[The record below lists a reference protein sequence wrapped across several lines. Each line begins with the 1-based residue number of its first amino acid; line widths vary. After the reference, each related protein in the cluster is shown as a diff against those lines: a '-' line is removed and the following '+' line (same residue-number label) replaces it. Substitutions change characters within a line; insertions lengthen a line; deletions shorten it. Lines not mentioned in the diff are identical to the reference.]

1 MKKKKPTVKILV
13 GYHRPAVLL
22 KDEVLTPIHLGRAL
36 ATEASKDGSMSKEDY
51 QWMLDNMIGDDTGE
65 NISEENRKYCELT
78 ALYWAWKNYD
88 KLGNPDYIGFMQYR
102 RHFIFDDGFDG
113 TGREKPWGCFRFSGI
128 DDSYVDMLSLRGDK
142 IVAYLE
148 KHPAD
153 VLTTKEV
160 SFGQTVAEHYA
171 QTLSFLNPD
180 DLRICARK
188 AALLFPEYKS
198 TIRKYLRSKKHYWY
212 HSFIM
217 KKEIFFEYCEWL
229 FKILFATEKEIDYQ
243 DYTIA
248 AYRTPAYLGER
259 LWGIFFNG
267 KKNVCRTREL
277 ELSIVDDVSRSRDI
291 RPAFERSNT
300 AICFACDDNYVPYLS
315 VVLQSL
321 TEHAGSGNNYDIV
334 IIENGV
340 EPYNQKL
347 LTETYA
353 GGNVSIRFYNVSDV
367 YEKYKEMF
375 YSHGYYTPTV
385 YFRFFI
391 PEIFAHYE
399 KVLYLDSD
407 LICLRDIADLYRV
420 DIGGNLLGAVRDVEY
435 ARIYNENCEIKGY
448 RVKDYCDDILKLKDY
463 THYFNSGVLGFNIKK
478 CREFA
483 LTDKLLKRLAEVK
496 NPMIVD
502 QDIFN
507 SVCEGR
513 VFYYSPDWNVEW
525 HTYYLYGNLL
535 PYQLP
540 RDFYEKY
547 LKVIKN
553 PSILHYAV
561 DMKPWDCPEHSTA
574 EIFWHYAQKTPF
586 FARIIYKHFE
596 QKIYALSRQKPEKA
610 AVRAAEVQK
619 IPLKDKLKYYR
630 YKFLSFAA
638 FGSKK
643 SYYGEKKRKMKQ
655 KIKSIRSRE
664 LSAC

>member
-1 MKKKKPTVKILV
+1 M
-13 GYHRPAVLL
+13 
-22 KDEVLTPIHLGRAL
+22 
-36 ATEASKDGSMSKEDY
+36 
-51 QWMLDNMIGDDTGE
+51 
-65 NISEENRKYCELT
+65 
-78 ALYWAWKNYD
+78 
-88 KLGNPDYIGFMQYR
+88 
-102 RHFIFDDGFDG
+102 
-113 TGREKPWGCFRFSGI
+113 
-128 DDSYVDMLSLRGDK
+128 
-142 IVAYLE
+142 
-148 KHPAD
+148 
-153 VLTTKEV
+153 
-160 SFGQTVAEHYA
+160 
-171 QTLSFLNPD
+171 
-180 DLRICARK
+180 
-188 AALLFPEYKS
+188 
-198 TIRKYLRSKKHYWY
+198 
-212 HSFIM
+212 
-217 KKEIFFEYCEWL
+217 
-229 FKILFATEKEIDYQ
+229 
-243 DYTIA
+243 
-248 AYRTPAYLGER
+248 
-259 LWGIFFNG
+259 
-267 KKNVCRTREL
+267 
-277 ELSIVDDVSRSRDI
+277 
-291 RPAFERSNT
+291 
-300 AICFACDDNYVPYLS
+300 
-315 VVLQSL
+315 
-321 TEHAGSGNNYDIV
+321 

-507 SVCEGR
+507 SVCEGL